1 MSLKDVTE
9 CKRWLLSLPQDP
21 ATVESALRASSV
33 QWIATQAHR
42 TGCSYRLTWGLSIDG
57 VPSCTLT
64 FIYCGVVI
72 CTVSSR
78 FADAATERAVHDRH
92 AFVSIESE
100 MHRGVVAIDRD
111 LVVGEVSKIMR
122 IVVAKDDER

>member
-1 MSLKDVTE
+1 MSLSDVTE

-42 TGCSYRLTWGLSIDG
+42 TGCAYRLTWGLSIEG
-57 VPSCTLT
+57 IPSCKLT
-64 FIYCGVVI
+64 FSYCGVVI
-72 CTVSSR
+72 CAVSSR
-78 FADAATERAVHDRH
+78 FGDDATANALRDQHRY
-92 AFVSIESE
+92 VSIESE
-100 MHRGVVAIDRD
+100 VHRGIVAIDRD

>member
-9 CKRWLLSLPQDP
+9 CERWLLSLPQDP
-21 ATVESALRASSV
+21 ATVESALRVSSV

-42 TGCSYRLTWGLSIDG
+42 TGCAYRLTWGLSIEG
-57 VPSCTLT
+57 IPSCTLT
-64 FIYCGVVI
+64 FSYLGVVL

-78 FADAATERAVHDRH
+78 FADDATARVMRDRH
-92 AFVSIESE
+92 QFVSIESE
-100 MHRGVVAIDRD
+100 MHRGVIAIDRD

-122 IVVAKDDER
+122 IVATKDGER

>member
-1 MSLKDVTE
+1 MSLKGVTE
-9 CKRWLLSLPQDP
+9 CERWLLSLPQDP

-42 TGCSYRLTWGLSIDG
+42 TGCAYRLTWGLSIEG
-57 VPSCTLT
+57 IPLCTLT
-64 FIYCGVVI
+64 FSYLGVVL

-78 FADAATERAVHDRH
+78 FGDDATANALRDRH
-92 AFVSIESE
+92 RFVSIESE
-100 MHRGVVAIDRD
+100 MHRGVIAIDRD

-122 IVVAKDDER
+122 IVATKDGER